1 MEQRK
6 VILILSATK
15 PTRPSTLT
23 LDDYGGKAVH
33 QKFWEVYKW
42 LNALQFS
49 FDFVCYF
56 QKKNGCKTADR
67 LLSLGNGFTRH
78 MQTSRNDESFRE
90 AIPKR

>member
-56 QKKNGCKTADR
+56 
-67 LLSLGNGFTRH
+67 
-78 MQTSRNDESFRE
+78 
-90 AIPKR
+90 